1 MREKGHFLCL
11 WCTIGFL
18 VMALIGCR
26 LLWYWI
32 MSSFMASFVLLNEW
46 MSGWLSFAGW
56 FVNHWMSSTQYS
68 LVHCFFFLPSVGV
81 FVRFLKLSVHCTLK
95 FKINV
100 DLSTEMTRQFY
111 IQETGCVPTHILHWI
126 ISICIVHWPNHR
138 VYEYGNMWIGMRP
151 NVMLECLSGHYNWE
165 RKLGKFQDF
174 CKRWDNLNIIYIFIY
189 IILFIYIYFI
199 YIIYIYIL
207 FIYIKN

>member
-11 WCTIGFL
+11 WCMIGFL

-46 MSGWLSFAGW
+46 MSGQLIHRVICQPLNELYTIFPCTL
-56 FVNHWMSSTQYS
+56 F
-68 LVHCFFFLPSVGV
+68 FFFLLPSRGV

-111 IQETGCVPTHILHWI
+111 IQETGCLPTHILHWI

-138 VYEYGNMWIGMRP
+138 VYEYGNMWIGTRP
-151 NVMLECLSGHYNWE
+151 NLMLEE
-165 RKLGKFQDF
+165 ELGD
-174 CKRWDNLNIIYIFIY
+174 IIA
-189 IILFIYIYFI
+189 
-199 YIIYIYIL
+199 
-207 FIYIKN
+207 